1 MRRRTTLAICL
12 LLAVGAC
19 GDGGP
24 GGETTTTTRAPTTS
38 STVALGV
45 WKTPQE
51 AANNMMQAWKN
62 SDGDAM
68 RRSATQEAV
77 LVMFGRSYF
86 PHSPRGCDAPDQ
98 LGSDCVYRLS
108 GAGEVRLHAKSDP
121 AAGWI
126 IDKVTF
132 LD

>member
-1 MRRRTTLAICL
+1 VRRRTSLVVCL

-19 GDGGP
+19 GGGGSDDGAS
-24 GGETTTTTRAPTTS
+24 TTTAAPATTS
-38 STVALGV
+38 TIALGS

-51 AANNMMQAWKN
+51 AANNLMLAWKN

-68 RRSATQEAV
+68 RRSATQDAV
-77 LVMFGRSYF
+77 LAMFGRTYF
-86 PHSPRGCDAPDQ
+86 PHSPRGCDNPDQ
-98 LGSDCVYRLS
+98 LGSDCVFRLS

>member
-1 MRRRTTLAICL
+1 MRRRTTLTVCL
-12 LLAVGAC
+12 LLVVGAC
-19 GDGGP
+19 GGGDS
-24 GGETTTTTRAPTTS
+24 GDDTTTTTAAPTTT
-38 STVALGV
+38 STVALGQ

-51 AANNMMQAWKN
+51 AANNLMLAWKDSN
-62 SDGDAM
+62 GEAM

-77 LVMFGRSYF
+77 LAMFGRTYF
-86 PHSPRGCDAPDQ
+86 PHTSRGCDNPDQ
-98 LGSDCVYRLS
+98 LGSDCVFRLS
-108 GAGEVRLHAKSDP
+108 GAGEVRLHAKADP